1 MRSLKGSIFLILT
14 LVLLHSCKTQRESKP
29 YVSKPGNLSKYE
41 KVLGISLPE
50 RINSNYIQAISS
62 WVGAPYK
69 YGGSTVNGTDCSGFV
84 YSIYSTVFSIKL
96 ERSSSAM
103 HAKAKRIAKSKL
115 QEGDLLF
122 FRIEGQKV
130 NHVGMHITADYFIHA
145 STKKGV
151 VVSSMEEPY
160 YKKHFMSYGTY
171 L

>member
-1 MRSLKGSIFLILT
+1 MRSLKGSIIIFLS
-14 LVLLHSCKTQRESKP
+14 LVLLYSCRTHKEGKP
-29 YVSKPGNLSKYE
+29 NVSKPGNLSKYE
-41 KVLGISLPE
+41 KILGIPLPDK
-50 RINSNYIQAISS
+50 INSNYIQAIST

-84 YSIYSTVFSIKL
+84 FSIYSTVFSIKL

-103 HAKAKRIAKSKL
+103 HAKAKRIEKSKI

-122 FRIEGQKV
+122 FTIEGQKV
-130 NHVGMHITADYFIHA
+130 NHVGMHITAGYFIHA

-160 YKKHFMSYGTY
+160 YIKHFMSYGTY